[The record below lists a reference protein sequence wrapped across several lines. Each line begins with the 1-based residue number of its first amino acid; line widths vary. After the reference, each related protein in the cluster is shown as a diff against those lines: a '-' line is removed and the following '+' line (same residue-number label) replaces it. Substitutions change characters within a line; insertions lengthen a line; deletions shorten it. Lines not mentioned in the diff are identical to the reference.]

1 MSSTRRAKVPFM
13 ARPAA
18 ADKKSSLNRRYLKE
32 RRMWRFAAAAG
43 TAACCLRS
51 EWERR
56 HFVTQTYEL
65 SSEKVKEEKTFV
77 FLSDLHDNCFG
88 PGQKEL
94 LDGIRGIHPDAVL
107 IGGDMMVVK
116 KEARLEASLFLVKK
130 LARLYPVYYGNGN
143 HENRMD
149 QKRTEYGDQYD
160 VLVRE
165 LKKAGVCHLSDMSVD
180 LPGNIRVSG
189 LNLEKKHYKKR
200 AGSGLDTC
208 YIERRLGAASQ
219 DRYQILL
226 AHSPLFREAYARW
239 GADLTLSGHF
249 HGGTIRLPG
258 LGGVMTPQFHFF
270 LDCCGGCLKT
280 GEKAIIV
287 SRGLGTHS
295 INIRL
300 NNRPELVAA
309 RIKPK
314 EKNAMDG
321 RRKQQ
326 EKSDDG
332 HILQTGEF

>member
-1 MSSTRRAKVPFM
+1 
-13 ARPAA
+13 
-18 ADKKSSLNRRYLKE
+18 
-32 RRMWRFAAAAG
+32 MWKLAAAAG
-43 TAACCLRS
+43 AAACCLRS

-65 SSEKVKEEKTFV
+65 SSEKVKEGKTLV

-88 PGQKEL
+88 PGQREL
-94 LDGIRGIHPDAVL
+94 LEEIRRIRPDAVL

-116 KEARLEASLFLVKK
+116 KEAQLEASLFLVKE

-143 HENRMD
+143 HENRMER
-149 QKRTEYGDQYD
+149 KREKYGDQYD

-165 LKKAGVCHLSDMSVD
+165 LKGAGICHLSDESAN

-200 AGSGLDTC
+200 ACGRLEGG
-208 YIERRLGAASQ
+208 YIEKRLGAASK

-226 AHSPLFREAYARW
+226 AHSPLFRQDYAEW

-249 HGGTIRLPG
+249 HGGTIRIPG

-280 GEKAIIV
+280 GEKAMIV

-295 INIRL
+295 INLRL
-300 NNRPELVAA
+300 NNRPELVTV
-309 RIKPK
+309 RIK
-314 EKNAMDG
+314 E
-321 RRKQQ
+321 RRKANA
-326 EKSDDG
+326 ER
-332 HILQTGEF
+332 F